1 MNNDVTP
8 NFATMRQRGQN
19 ALRAYLL
26 DAASRLLADEGP
38 AALTMR
44 RIAAEVGCSTTVLY
58 TLFGSKDGLAAG
70 LFREGFERFRR
81 RFAELPPNDD
91 PIGRIRDL
99 SVAYRESA
107 LAEPHYYRVMF
118 LGAIPGY
125 APSGDVLAAG
135 DRVFGY
141 LVDAARVCI
150 EAGVYRAGDPV
161 AVAEVLWAA
170 AHGVLSLELAGVL
183 PPGDDRY
190 LAATSAA
197 TEWFLA
203 AS

>member
-1 MNNDVTP
+1 
-8 NFATMRQRGQN
+8 MRQRGQD

-26 DAASRLLADEGP
+26 DAASRLLATEGP

-58 TLFGSKDGLAAG
+58 TLFGNKDGVAAG

-81 RFAELPPNDD
+81 RLAGLPAGDD
-91 PIGRIRDL
+91 PIGRVRDL
-99 SVAYRESA
+99 AMAYRAAA
-107 LAEPHYYRVMF
+107 LAEPQYYRVMF

-125 APSGDVLAAG
+125 APSGEVLAAG
-135 DRVFGY
+135 DRVFDY
-141 LVDAARVCI
+141 LVDAARACMD
-150 EAGVYRAGDPV
+150 AGVYRPGDPV

-183 PPGDDRY
+183 PPDEDRY
-190 LAATSAA
+190 RAATSAA
-197 TEWFLA
+197 TEWFLTT
-203 AS
+203 S